1 MSEVVL
7 CALERTEKAKKARRQ
22 GYIPGVVYGKDITS
36 SSIKLDEG
44 EFRKA
49 LQGRPTTSRI
59 KLRLGDEIKT
69 CIIKDVQK
77 DPLNGQ
83 ILHVDFQTIRSDEVI
98 RLKVPVIFEGKEK
111 LALKQLL
118 LQEFIGEVEIMGKAA
133 DLPEFI
139 SIDVG
144 NGNLGEKIT
153 VSDLNIGENIKV
165 MDEPDEVL
173 AVISAAKLEE
183 TGEGEAAG
191 GENKDEA
198 AGE

>member
-77 DPLNGQ
+77 DPINGQ

>member
-77 DPLNGQ
+77 DPINRQ